1 MNKFNDGQNQHLN
14 SQRAYGWDRTTN
26 TSATTGTRLNPNNA
40 AQNGLLQA
48 STNIKIKM
56 NGEVVGM
63 VQSLAVSESRNINK
77 LQAVG
82 FEGVVQA
89 VPSNTNGGQLTVSR
103 IALYDRKM
111 VNVTG
116 IHNNDIG
123 VFVTL
128 RQQRVPFEISVET
141 PTGVA
146 SGNTQYNDVTTYY
159 DCWISSYSKSYTV
172 QQITV
177 AENLTIQYSDV
188 L

>member
-1 MNKFNDGQNQHLN
+1 MTNRFSDFDNQNLN
-14 SQRAYGWDRTTN
+14 TQRAYGWDRTTN
-26 TSATTGTRLNPNNA
+26 TDQTTGTRTKPNSSHE
-40 AQNGLLQA
+40 NGLLQT
-48 STNIKIKM
+48 STNIKLKM

-63 VQSLAVSESRNINK
+63 VQSIAVSESRNINK

-89 VPSNTNGGQLTVSR
+89 VPSNTNGGQLTISR

-111 VNVTG
+111 ANITG
-116 IHNNDIG
+116 LHNNDVG

-128 RQQRVPFEISVET
+128 RQQRVPFEITAET
-141 PTGVA
+141 PTGANGSVI
-146 SGNTQYNDVTTYY
+146 YNDITTYY
-159 DCWISSYSKSYTV
+159 DCWVSSYSKSYTV

-177 AENLTIQYSDV
+177 AENLTVQYSDV

>member
-1 MNKFNDGQNQHLN
+1 MSNIFSDGDNKNLN
-14 SQRAYGWDRTTN
+14 TQRAYGWDRN
-26 TSATTGTRLNPNNA
+26 INADHATGTRTNPNSPS
-40 AQNGLLQA
+40 QNGLLQA
-48 STNIKIKM
+48 STNIKLKM
-56 NGEVVGM
+56 NGETLGM

-111 VNVTG
+111 ANITG
-116 IHNNDIG
+116 LHDNDLG

-128 RQQRVPFEISVET
+128 RQQRVPFEIAVET
-141 PTGVA
+141 PIGNNGDVA
-146 SGNTQYNDVTTYY
+146 YDITTYY

-177 AENLTIQYSDV
+177 AENLTVQYSDV